1 MMKKR
6 KILTVFG
13 TRPEVIKLAPLIKAI
28 EADKEFTSITCAT
41 TQHTNLQND
50 VLELFGIKPDY
61 DLKIMQEGQDLYHIT
76 ETVLN
81 RIKKVLDTEKPDYT
95 VVQGDTTTA
104 FAAALASFYQ
114 KIPVIHIEAGLRTGN
129 MYSPFPEEVNRC
141 LISRLATLHMA
152 PTKQA
157 VQNLAQEGITQ
168 NVHNIGNTIV
178 DAVEYIKNE
187 YTKTKH
193 DDKNKT
199 ILVTA
204 HRREN
209 FGEPLQRICAAIREI
224 AIQHKEY
231 TFIWPVHPNPNV
243 KKDIY
248 KTMEDLVNVSLR
260 PPVSYGELI
269 HFISQSDLV
278 LSDSGGIQ
286 EESCILGKRILILR
300 EETERPE
307 VVEMGF
313 GVLVGSDP
321 QKIIHNFNQL
331 INEKKRETET
341 LVLPYGKAGV
351 SKRILNT
358 ILLHSRSSAS
368 TPSSD

>member
-1 MMKKR
+1 MRKI

-13 TRPEVIKLAPLIKAI
+13 TRPEVIKLAPIIKAI
-28 EADKEFTSITCAT
+28 KADEKFTSITCAT
-41 TQHTNLQND
+41 TQHTDLQND

-61 DLKIMQEGQDLYHIT
+61 DLNIMQEGQDLYHIT

-81 RIKKVLDTEKPDYT
+81 RIKKVLDTERPDYT
-95 VVQGDTTTA
+95 IVQGDTTTA

-114 KIPVIHIEAGLRTGN
+114 KIPVVHVEAGLRTGN

-141 LISRLATLHMA
+141 LISRLTTLHMA

-157 VQNLAQEGITQ
+157 VQNLAQERITQ
-168 NVHNIGNTIV
+168 NVHNTGNTIV
-178 DAVEYIKNE
+178 DAVEWIKQNNISIKNAS
-187 YTKTKH
+187 
-193 DDKNKT
+193 NNRI
-199 ILVTA
+199 ILATV

-209 FGEPLQRICAAIREI
+209 FGEPLHHICAAIREL
-224 AIQHKEY
+224 AFQHKDCM
-231 TFIWPVHPNPNV
+231 FVWPVHPNPNV
-243 KKDIY
+243 KQYIY
-248 KTMEDLVNVSLR
+248 KAMEDVQNVRLC
-260 PPVSYGELI
+260 PPVSYSELV
-269 HFISQSDLV
+269 HFISKSDLV

-313 GVLVGSDP
+313 GVLVGSDH
-321 QKIIHNFNQL
+321 QKIVHTFNSFINKKQNETSNL
-331 INEKKRETET
+331 IS
-341 LVLPYGKAGV
+341 PYGEVGV
-351 SKRILNT
+351 SQRILNT

-368 TPSSD
+368 TPSKD